1 MLRRFAVPI
10 LIVGALLL
18 VGSAALVV
26 AGSLPPRA
34 GPAAGA
40 VSPQQ
45 SDPEATPTPTPTAT
59 PTQVVKPPTPTPVL
73 KLEEAAPV
81 EIEGS
86 AGVELE
92 TEPKSAPKD
101 SGRVQVKGGGQSGV
115 QVRGASAHTVS
126 KNTIPD
132 GESGGEGTVYTW
144 QDGDREMRVV
154 LQNDAVDPDADA
166 STKGDAGATVKSETS
181 GSKGKRGGS
190 SVLPEFRSESGGG
203 MMKLPGGVI
212 LLLDEGW
219 DETQVNDFFTSND
232 ISSKDVTEIEF
243 LDNAYLVETDA
254 GFPSLNLANDLA
266 GKTGVVSSSPN
277 WERERVAK

>member
-1 MLRRFAVPI
+1 MLRRFAVPV
-10 LIVGALLL
+10 LIVGVLLI

-26 AGSLPPRA
+26 AGTRPQEAEP
-34 GPAAGA
+34 PAAQ
-40 VSPQQ
+40 VLPQQ
-45 SDPEATPTPTPTAT
+45 SDPEVEVSPVLVEKQPTAT
-59 PTQVVKPPTPTPVL
+59 PLVKL
-73 KLEEAAPV
+73 GESAPV
-81 EIEGS
+81 EVGGF
-86 AGVELE
+86 AGNELE
-92 TEPKSAPKD
+92 TGSKSAPKD
-101 SGRVQVKGGGQSGV
+101 SGGAQVKGGGTTGGQSPF
-115 QVRGASAHTVS
+115 QVRGDSSQSVARSVT
-126 KNTIPD
+126 TD
-132 GESGGEGTVYTW
+132 GESGGAGTVYTW

-154 LQNDAVDPDADA
+154 LQNDAVDPDAE
-166 STKGDAGATVKSETS
+166 SSSKGEVGNTVKSAVVE
-181 GSKGKRGGS
+181 SKVKGGGS

-212 LLLDEGW
+212 LLLDESW
-219 DETQVNDFFTSND
+219 DDNQVNDFFTSND